1 MLFNKKPVYLA
12 KVSYDRRNYNSKDLT
27 STCLTTEQFKEKKEL
42 HATDLNIN
50 ERISLFQ
57 EQLENEHISRVP
69 LRYLSDIR

>member
-12 KVSYDRRNYNSKDLT
+12 KVSYDRRNYN
-27 STCLTTEQFKEKKEL
+27 FKEKKEL